1 MKTSAVNASTSS
13 MVCTLSGNPFR
24 LALVVEMRG
33 EEDTPRRR
41 TLYDVK
47 RREPE
52 RRLLDYYYGPVRY
65 RYRVYPREVTW
76 VPPTL

>member
-24 LALVVEMRG
+24 LAFVCEMRDG
-33 EEDTPRRR
+33 KGK
-41 TLYDVK
+41 TLYDPK

-52 RRLLDYYYGPVRY
+52 RRLLDYYYGPVKY
-65 RYRVYPREVTW
+65 RLRVYPREVMW
-76 VPPTL
+76 VPPSL